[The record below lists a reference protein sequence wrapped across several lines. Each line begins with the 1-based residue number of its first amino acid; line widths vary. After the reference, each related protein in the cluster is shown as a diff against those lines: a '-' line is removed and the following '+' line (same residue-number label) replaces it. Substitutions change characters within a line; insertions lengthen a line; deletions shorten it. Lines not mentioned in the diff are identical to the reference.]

1 LLPPRVKVDE
11 MELGEVAMAIVGF
24 AASYE
29 KVV

>member
-1 LLPPRVKVDE
+1 VDE